1 MTRPK
6 KEEMYRNHRITVR
19 FTETEFSIIKTAA
32 KQANMSLASY
42 VRTQVLKGKV
52 QTKIE
57 IVADVPEIKK
67 LLAEFGKIGSNLN
80 QIAKYFNQGGI
91 LSQEMRGEINK
102 RLRDLYEMKYKVMEM
117 AGDFHGK
124 HIASKNADYGEAE
137 RYLIFQHDEYTQK
150 PILDEN
156 GHMLIREEYYLDG
169 INCDPFTF
177 AAECQET
184 NAYFHKNQSYNE
196 IKSHHYIISFDPKDR
211 DEHGLTGELAQQLG
225 VEYAK
230 ENFPGH
236 QALVCTHTD
245 GHNGSGNIHVH
256 IVINSIRKY
265 DTEPQPYMEFD
276 RDSKAGYKHHLSDRY
291 RIYLKQKVMDMCTAN
306 GLNQVDLL
314 TPAERKIS
322 EKEYWAKRRGQKKLD
337 KHNAQLEK
345 KGLTPRQ
352 TTFQTEKQYLRDA
365 IDTVTSQA
373 ISQEDFSRLLSEKY
387 NITFKV
393 SRGRYS
399 YLHPNRSKYI
409 TGRSLGTLYEEKHL
423 LQIFQEN
430 STSQITENPVPDIS
444 QVVNSSTPTVSA
456 YTATTTEAPH
466 TFLFIKSDL
475 RLVTDLQHCI
485 KAQQSQAYAQKVK
498 LSNLKMMAQTVAY
511 VQEHGFQSKADLDTA
526 LSDASAQSTDARNT
540 LKSTENTLKNV
551 NEQIHYTGQY
561 LANKSIYS
569 DYRKSRN
576 KEKFYDDHRAELT
589 LYESALRILKE
600 KSQGNKLPTLKMLR
614 EEKNRLTEL
623 QTMQREDFNARREHE
638 RELRTVCSNVDII
651 LGTSQAQN
659 RQREHTQEKS

>member
-1 MTRPK
+1 M
-6 KEEMYRNHRITVR
+6 
-19 FTETEFSIIKTAA
+19 A
-32 KQANMSLASY
+32 
-42 VRTQVLKGKV
+42 
-52 QTKIE
+52 
-57 IVADVPEIKK
+57 
-67 LLAEFGKIGSNLN
+67 
-80 QIAKYFNQGGI
+80 I
-91 LSQEMRGEINK
+91 L
-102 RLRDLYEMKYKVMEM
+102 
-117 AGDFHGK
+117 K

-291 RIYLKQKVMDMCTAN
+291 RIYLKQKVMDMCTAY

-314 TPAERKIS
+314 TPAERKLS

-337 KHNAQLEK
+337 KHNAELEK

-365 IDTVTSQA
+365 IDTVASQA

-423 LQIFQEN
+423 MQIFQEN

-511 VQEHGFQSKADLDTA
+511 VQEHGFQSKADLEAA
-526 LSDASAQSTDARNT
+526 LSDASAQNTNARNT

-651 LGTSQAQN
+651 LGTSQVQN

>member
-1 MTRPK
+1 M
-6 KEEMYRNHRITVR
+6 
-19 FTETEFSIIKTAA
+19 A
-32 KQANMSLASY
+32 
-42 VRTQVLKGKV
+42 
-52 QTKIE
+52 
-57 IVADVPEIKK
+57 
-67 LLAEFGKIGSNLN
+67 
-80 QIAKYFNQGGI
+80 I
-91 LSQEMRGEINK
+91 L
-102 RLRDLYEMKYKVMEM
+102 
-117 AGDFHGK
+117 K

-169 INCDPFTF
+169 INCDSFTF

-337 KHNAQLEK
+337 KHNAELEK

-409 TGRSLGTLYEEKHL
+409 TGRSLGTLYEEKYL

-430 STSQITENPVPDIS
+430 STAQITENPVSDIF
-444 QVVNSSTPTVSA
+444 QVVNSSAPPVSA
-456 YTATTTEAPH
+456 HTATTAETPH

-511 VQEHGFQSKADLDTA
+511 VQEHSFQSKADLDAA
-526 LSDASAQSTDARNT
+526 LFDASAQSTDAKNS
-540 LKSTENTLKNV
+540 LKSTEDTLKNI

-561 LANKSIYS
+561 LANKSIYA

-600 KSQGNKLPTLKMLR
+600 KSQGKKLPTLKMLR

-623 QTMQREDFNARREHE
+623 QTAQREDFNARREHE

-651 LGTSQAQN
+651 LGTSQVQN
-659 RQREHTQEKS
+659 RVREHTQEKS

>member
-1 MTRPK
+1 MTF
-6 KEEMYRNHRITVR
+6 M
-19 FTETEFSIIKTAA
+19 A
-32 KQANMSLASY
+32 
-42 VRTQVLKGKV
+42 
-52 QTKIE
+52 
-57 IVADVPEIKK
+57 
-67 LLAEFGKIGSNLN
+67 
-80 QIAKYFNQGGI
+80 I
-91 LSQEMRGEINK
+91 L
-102 RLRDLYEMKYKVMEM
+102 
-117 AGDFHGK
+117 K
-124 HIASKNADYGEAE
+124 HIASKNADYVEAE

-322 EKEYWAKRRGQKKLD
+322 EKEYWAKRRGQKNLD
-337 KHNAQLEK
+337 KHNVELEK

-365 IDTVTSQA
+365 IDTVASQATSQ
-373 ISQEDFSRLLSEKY
+373 EEFSRLLSEKY

-423 LQIFQEN
+423 LQMFQEN
-430 STSQITENPVPDIS
+430 STAQITENPVPDIS
-444 QVVNSSTPTVSA
+444 QVVNSSIPPVSTH
-456 YTATTTEAPH
+456 TATTAEAPH

-511 VQEHGFQSKADLDTA
+511 VQEHGFQSKADLDAA
-526 LSDASAQSTDARNT
+526 LSAASAQSTDARNT
-540 LKSTENTLKNV
+540 LKSTEDTLKNV

-561 LANKSIYS
+561 LANKSLYS

-589 LYESALRILKE
+589 LYESALRMLKE

-623 QTMQREDFNARREHE
+623 QTVQREDFNARREHE

-651 LGTSQAQN
+651 LGTSRVQN

>member
-1 MTRPK
+1 M
-6 KEEMYRNHRITVR
+6 
-19 FTETEFSIIKTAA
+19 A
-32 KQANMSLASY
+32 
-42 VRTQVLKGKV
+42 
-52 QTKIE
+52 
-57 IVADVPEIKK
+57 
-67 LLAEFGKIGSNLN
+67 
-80 QIAKYFNQGGI
+80 I
-91 LSQEMRGEINK
+91 L
-102 RLRDLYEMKYKVMEM
+102 
-117 AGDFHGK
+117 K

-184 NAYFHKNQSYNE
+184 NAYFHKNQSYND

-314 TPAERKIS
+314 TPAERKIP

-337 KHNAQLEK
+337 KHNAELEK

-365 IDTVTSQA
+365 IDTVASQA

-409 TGRSLGTLYEEKHL
+409 TGRNLGTLYEEKHL

-430 STSQITENPVPDIS
+430 STAQITENPVSDIS
-444 QVVNSSTPTVSA
+444 QVVNSSAPPVSA
-456 YTATTTEAPH
+456 HTATTAETPH

-511 VQEHGFQSKADLDTA
+511 VQEHGFQSKADLDAA
-526 LSDASAQSTDARNT
+526 LFDASAQSTDAKNS
-540 LKSTENTLKNV
+540 LKSTEDTLKNI

-561 LANKSIYS
+561 LANKSIYA

-600 KSQGNKLPTLKMLR
+600 KSQGKKLPTLKMLH

-623 QTMQREDFNARREHE
+623 QTAQREDFNARREHE

-651 LGTSQAQN
+651 LGTSQVQN

>member
-1 MTRPK
+1 M
-6 KEEMYRNHRITVR
+6 
-19 FTETEFSIIKTAA
+19 A
-32 KQANMSLASY
+32 
-42 VRTQVLKGKV
+42 
-52 QTKIE
+52 
-57 IVADVPEIKK
+57 
-67 LLAEFGKIGSNLN
+67 
-80 QIAKYFNQGGI
+80 I
-91 LSQEMRGEINK
+91 L
-102 RLRDLYEMKYKVMEM
+102 
-117 AGDFHGK
+117 K

-322 EKEYWAKRRGQKKLD
+322 EKEYWAKRRGQKNLD
-337 KHNAQLEK
+337 KHNVELEK

-365 IDTVTSQA
+365 IDTVASQATSQ
-373 ISQEDFSRLLSEKY
+373 EEFSRLLSEKY

-423 LQIFQEN
+423 LQMFQEN
-430 STSQITENPVPDIS
+430 STAQITENPVPDIS
-444 QVVNSSTPTVSA
+444 QVVNSSIPPVS
-456 YTATTTEAPH
+456 THIATTAEAPH

-511 VQEHGFQSKADLDTA
+511 VQEHGFQSKADLDAA
-526 LSDASAQSTDARNT
+526 LSAASAQSTDARNT
-540 LKSTENTLKNV
+540 LKSTEDTLKSI
-551 NEQIHYTGQY
+551 NEQIHYTVQY
-561 LANKSIYS
+561 LANKSLYS

-589 LYESALRILKE
+589 LYESALRMLKE

-623 QTMQREDFNARREHE
+623 QTVQREDFNARREHE

-651 LGTSQAQN
+651 LGTSRVQN

>member
-1 MTRPK
+1 M
-6 KEEMYRNHRITVR
+6 
-19 FTETEFSIIKTAA
+19 A
-32 KQANMSLASY
+32 
-42 VRTQVLKGKV
+42 
-52 QTKIE
+52 
-57 IVADVPEIKK
+57 
-67 LLAEFGKIGSNLN
+67 
-80 QIAKYFNQGGI
+80 I
-91 LSQEMRGEINK
+91 L
-102 RLRDLYEMKYKVMEM
+102 
-117 AGDFHGK
+117 K

-184 NAYFHKNQSYNE
+184 NAYFHKNQSYND

-511 VQEHGFQSKADLDTA
+511 VQEHGFQSKADLDAA

-651 LGTSQAQN
+651 LGTSQVQN

>member
-1 MTRPK
+1 M
-6 KEEMYRNHRITVR
+6 
-19 FTETEFSIIKTAA
+19 A
-32 KQANMSLASY
+32 
-42 VRTQVLKGKV
+42 
-52 QTKIE
+52 
-57 IVADVPEIKK
+57 
-67 LLAEFGKIGSNLN
+67 
-80 QIAKYFNQGGI
+80 I
-91 LSQEMRGEINK
+91 L
-102 RLRDLYEMKYKVMEM
+102 
-117 AGDFHGK
+117 K
-124 HIASKNADYGEAE
+124 HISSKNADYGEAE

-184 NAYFHKNQSYNE
+184 NAYFHKNQSYND

-265 DTEPQPYMEFD
+265 DTKPQPYMEFD

-291 RIYLKQKVMDMCTAN
+291 RIYLKQKVMDICHSN

-322 EKEYWAKRRGQKKLD
+322 EKEYWAKRRCQKKLD
-337 KHNAQLEK
+337 EHNAELKK

-365 IDTVTSQA
+365 IDTVASQATSQ
-373 ISQEDFSRLLSEKY
+373 EEFSRLLSEKY

-511 VQEHGFQSKADLDTA
+511 VQEHGFQSKADLDAA

-651 LGTSQAQN
+651 LGTSQVQN

>member
-1 MTRPK
+1 MTF
-6 KEEMYRNHRITVR
+6 M
-19 FTETEFSIIKTAA
+19 A
-32 KQANMSLASY
+32 
-42 VRTQVLKGKV
+42 
-52 QTKIE
+52 
-57 IVADVPEIKK
+57 
-67 LLAEFGKIGSNLN
+67 
-80 QIAKYFNQGGI
+80 I
-91 LSQEMRGEINK
+91 L
-102 RLRDLYEMKYKVMEM
+102 
-117 AGDFHGK
+117 K

-236 QALVCTHTD
+236 QALVCTHPD

-291 RIYLKQKVMDMCTAN
+291 RIYLKQKVMDMCTAY

-314 TPAERKIS
+314 TPAERKLS

-337 KHNAQLEK
+337 KHNAELEK

-365 IDTVTSQA
+365 IDTVASQA

-423 LQIFQEN
+423 MQIFQEN

-511 VQEHGFQSKADLDTA
+511 VQEHGFQSKADLEAA
-526 LSDASAQSTDARNT
+526 LSDASAQSTNARNT

-651 LGTSQAQN
+651 LGTSQVQN
-659 RQREHTQEKS
+659 RQREHTQEKSYPTFFHKNRGSSLNPGKQTSISLFYFFSIYM

>member
-1 MTRPK
+1 M
-6 KEEMYRNHRITVR
+6 
-19 FTETEFSIIKTAA
+19 A
-32 KQANMSLASY
+32 
-42 VRTQVLKGKV
+42 
-52 QTKIE
+52 
-57 IVADVPEIKK
+57 
-67 LLAEFGKIGSNLN
+67 
-80 QIAKYFNQGGI
+80 I
-91 LSQEMRGEINK
+91 L
-102 RLRDLYEMKYKVMEM
+102 
-117 AGDFHGK
+117 K

-184 NAYFHKNQSYNE
+184 NAYFHKNQSYND

-265 DTEPQPYMEFD
+265 DTKPQPYMEFD

-365 IDTVTSQA
+365 IDTVASQA

-511 VQEHGFQSKADLDTA
+511 VQEHGFQSKADLDAA

-651 LGTSQAQN
+651 LGTSQVQI

>member
-1 MTRPK
+1 M
-6 KEEMYRNHRITVR
+6 
-19 FTETEFSIIKTAA
+19 A
-32 KQANMSLASY
+32 
-42 VRTQVLKGKV
+42 
-52 QTKIE
+52 
-57 IVADVPEIKK
+57 
-67 LLAEFGKIGSNLN
+67 
-80 QIAKYFNQGGI
+80 I
-91 LSQEMRGEINK
+91 L
-102 RLRDLYEMKYKVMEM
+102 
-117 AGDFHGK
+117 K

-236 QALVCTHTD
+236 QAFVCTHTD

-314 TPAERKIS
+314 THAERKIS
-322 EKEYWAKRRGQKKLD
+322 EKEYWAKRRGQKNLD
-337 KHNAQLEK
+337 KYNAELEK

-365 IDTVTSQA
+365 IDTVASQA
-373 ISQEDFSRLLSEKY
+373 TSQEDFSRLLSEKY

-430 STSQITENPVPDIS
+430 SAAQITENPIPDIS
-444 QVVNSSTPTVSA
+444 QVVNSSTPPVSA
-456 YTATTTEAPH
+456 HTATTAEAPH

-511 VQEHGFQSKADLDTA
+511 VQEHGFQSKADLDAA

-540 LKSTENTLKNV
+540 LKSTEDTLKNI

-600 KSQGNKLPTLKMLR
+600 KSQGSKLPTLKMLR

-623 QTMQREDFNARREHE
+623 QTVQREDFNARREHE

-651 LGTSQAQN
+651 LGTSQVQN

>member
-1 MTRPK
+1 MTF
-6 KEEMYRNHRITVR
+6 M
-19 FTETEFSIIKTAA
+19 A
-32 KQANMSLASY
+32 
-42 VRTQVLKGKV
+42 
-52 QTKIE
+52 
-57 IVADVPEIKK
+57 
-67 LLAEFGKIGSNLN
+67 
-80 QIAKYFNQGGI
+80 I
-91 LSQEMRGEINK
+91 L
-102 RLRDLYEMKYKVMEM
+102 
-117 AGDFHGK
+117 K

-651 LGTSQAQN
+651 LGTSQAQIASVNIHKKNHN
-659 RQREHTQEKS
+659 RLFFIKIEVLP

>member
-1 MTRPK
+1 MQIIG
-6 KEEMYRNHRITVR
+6 ITQ
-19 FTETEFSIIKTAA
+19 EKT
-32 KQANMSLASY
+32 NMA
-42 VRTQVLKGKV
+42 
-52 QTKIE
+52 
-57 IVADVPEIKK
+57 
-67 LLAEFGKIGSNLN
+67 
-80 QIAKYFNQGGI
+80 I
-91 LSQEMRGEINK
+91 L
-102 RLRDLYEMKYKVMEM
+102 
-117 AGDFHGK
+117 K

-156 GHMLIREEYYLDG
+156 GNMLLREEYYLDG

-177 AAECQET
+177 DAECRET
-184 NAYFHKNQSYNE
+184 NAFFHKNQSFNE
-196 IKSHHYIISFDPKDR
+196 IKSHHYIISFDPKDQE
-211 DEHGLTGELAQQLG
+211 EHGLTGEQAQKLG
-225 VEYAK
+225 VEYAR

-256 IVINSIRKY
+256 IVINSVRKY

-291 RIYLKQKVMDMCTAN
+291 RIYLKQKVMDMCHSN
-306 GLNQVDLL
+306 GLYQVDLL

-322 EKEYWAKRRGQKKLD
+322 EKEYWAKRRGQKNLD
-337 KHNAQLEK
+337 KHNAELKK

-365 IDTVTSQA
+365 IDTVVSQATSQ
-373 ISQEDFSRLLSEKY
+373 EEFSRLLSDRY

-399 YLHPNRSKYI
+399 YLHPNRQKYI
-409 TGRSLGTLYEEKHL
+409 TGKNLGTLYEENHL
-423 LQIFQEN
+423 LLVFQEN
-430 STSQITENPVPDIS
+430 SNRQHAEKSHSTDRPRPVTDFS
-444 QVVNSSTPTVSA
+444 EQSKSSASVQTDE
-456 YTATTTEAPH
+456 TTH
-466 TFLFIKSDL
+466 SFLFIKSDL

-511 VQEHGFQSKADLDTA
+511 IQEHSFQSKEDLDTA
-526 LSDASAQSTDARNT
+526 LSNASAQSTDARNT
-540 LKSTENTLKNV
+540 LKSTEDALKNI

-569 DYRKSRN
+569 DYRKNRN

-589 LYESALRILKE
+589 LYESALRILRE
-600 KSQGNKLPTLKMLR
+600 KSQGKKLPTLKMLR

-623 QTMQREDFNARREHE
+623 QTVQRDEFNSRREYE
-638 RELRTVCSNVDII
+638 RELRTVCSNVNII
-651 LGTSQAQN
+651 LRHPHIQETLHETSQ
-659 RQREHTQEKS
+659 EHSYFR

>member
-1 MTRPK
+1 M
-6 KEEMYRNHRITVR
+6 
-19 FTETEFSIIKTAA
+19 A
-32 KQANMSLASY
+32 
-42 VRTQVLKGKV
+42 
-52 QTKIE
+52 
-57 IVADVPEIKK
+57 
-67 LLAEFGKIGSNLN
+67 
-80 QIAKYFNQGGI
+80 I
-91 LSQEMRGEINK
+91 L
-102 RLRDLYEMKYKVMEM
+102 
-117 AGDFHGK
+117 K

-322 EKEYWAKRRGQKKLD
+322 EKEYWAKRRGQKNLD
-337 KHNAQLEK
+337 KHNVELEK

-365 IDTVTSQA
+365 IDTVASQATSQ
-373 ISQEDFSRLLSEKY
+373 EEFSRLLSEKY

-423 LQIFQEN
+423 LQMFQEN
-430 STSQITENPVPDIS
+430 STAQITENPVPDIS
-444 QVVNSSTPTVSA
+444 QVVNSSIPPVS
-456 YTATTTEAPH
+456 THIATTAEAPH

-511 VQEHGFQSKADLDTA
+511 VQEHGFQSKADLDAA

-569 DYRKSRN
+569 DYRKSRH

-651 LGTSQAQN
+651 LGTSQVQN
-659 RQREHTQEKS
+659 RQHEHTQEKS

>member
-1 MTRPK
+1 M
-6 KEEMYRNHRITVR
+6 
-19 FTETEFSIIKTAA
+19 A
-32 KQANMSLASY
+32 
-42 VRTQVLKGKV
+42 
-52 QTKIE
+52 
-57 IVADVPEIKK
+57 
-67 LLAEFGKIGSNLN
+67 
-80 QIAKYFNQGGI
+80 I
-91 LSQEMRGEINK
+91 L
-102 RLRDLYEMKYKVMEM
+102 
-117 AGDFHGK
+117 K

-169 INCDPFTF
+169 INCDSFTF

-337 KHNAQLEK
+337 KHNAELEK

-365 IDTVTSQA
+365 IDTVASQA

-409 TGRSLGTLYEEKHL
+409 TGRSLGTLYEEKYL

-430 STSQITENPVPDIS
+430 STAQITENPVSDIF
-444 QVVNSSTPTVSA
+444 QVVNSSAPPVSA
-456 YTATTTEAPH
+456 HTATTAETPH

-511 VQEHGFQSKADLDTA
+511 VQEHGFQSKADLDAA
-526 LSDASAQSTDARNT
+526 LFDASAQSTDAKNS
-540 LKSTENTLKNV
+540 LKSTEDTLKNI

-561 LANKSIYS
+561 LANKSIYA

-600 KSQGNKLPTLKMLR
+600 KSQGKKLPTLKMLR

-623 QTMQREDFNARREHE
+623 QTAQREDFNARREHE

-651 LGTSQAQN
+651 LGTSQVQN

>member
-1 MTRPK
+1 M
-6 KEEMYRNHRITVR
+6 
-19 FTETEFSIIKTAA
+19 A
-32 KQANMSLASY
+32 
-42 VRTQVLKGKV
+42 
-52 QTKIE
+52 
-57 IVADVPEIKK
+57 
-67 LLAEFGKIGSNLN
+67 
-80 QIAKYFNQGGI
+80 I
-91 LSQEMRGEINK
+91 L
-102 RLRDLYEMKYKVMEM
+102 
-117 AGDFHGK
+117 K
-124 HIASKNADYGEAE
+124 HIASKNADYGKAE

-184 NAYFHKNQSYNE
+184 NAYFHKNQAYNE

-211 DEHGLTGELAQQLG
+211 DEHGLTGELAQQIG

-337 KHNAQLEK
+337 KHNAELEK

-365 IDTVTSQA
+365 IDTVASQA

-430 STSQITENPVPDIS
+430 STAQITKNPVPDIF
-444 QVVNSSTPTVSA
+444 QVVNSSTQPVSPH
-456 YTATTTEAPH
+456 TATTAEAPH

-511 VQEHGFQSKADLDTA
+511 VQEHGFQSKEELDAA

-540 LKSTENTLKNV
+540 LKTTEDTLKNV

-600 KSQGNKLPTLKMLR
+600 KSQGNKLPTLKMLH

-638 RELRTVCSNVDII
+638 RELRTVCSNIDII
-651 LGTSQAQN
+651 LGTSQVQN

>member
-1 MTRPK
+1 MTF
-6 KEEMYRNHRITVR
+6 M
-19 FTETEFSIIKTAA
+19 A
-32 KQANMSLASY
+32 
-42 VRTQVLKGKV
+42 
-52 QTKIE
+52 
-57 IVADVPEIKK
+57 
-67 LLAEFGKIGSNLN
+67 
-80 QIAKYFNQGGI
+80 I
-91 LSQEMRGEINK
+91 L
-102 RLRDLYEMKYKVMEM
+102 
-117 AGDFHGK
+117 K

-265 DTEPQPYMEFD
+265 DTKPQPYMEFD

-365 IDTVTSQA
+365 IDTVASQA

-511 VQEHGFQSKADLDTA
+511 VQEHGFQSKADLDAA

-569 DYRKSRN
+569 DYRKSRH

>member
-1 MTRPK
+1 MTF
-6 KEEMYRNHRITVR
+6 M
-19 FTETEFSIIKTAA
+19 A
-32 KQANMSLASY
+32 
-42 VRTQVLKGKV
+42 
-52 QTKIE
+52 
-57 IVADVPEIKK
+57 
-67 LLAEFGKIGSNLN
+67 
-80 QIAKYFNQGGI
+80 I
-91 LSQEMRGEINK
+91 L
-102 RLRDLYEMKYKVMEM
+102 
-117 AGDFHGK
+117 K

-177 AAECQET
+177 AAECQEI

-265 DTEPQPYMEFD
+265 DTKPQPYMEFD

>member
-1 MTRPK
+1 M
-6 KEEMYRNHRITVR
+6 
-19 FTETEFSIIKTAA
+19 A
-32 KQANMSLASY
+32 
-42 VRTQVLKGKV
+42 
-52 QTKIE
+52 
-57 IVADVPEIKK
+57 
-67 LLAEFGKIGSNLN
+67 
-80 QIAKYFNQGGI
+80 I
-91 LSQEMRGEINK
+91 L
-102 RLRDLYEMKYKVMEM
+102 
-117 AGDFHGK
+117 K
-124 HIASKNADYGEAE
+124 HISSKNADYGEAE

-184 NAYFHKNQSYNE
+184 NAYFHKNQSYND

-211 DEHGLTGELAQQLG
+211 DEHGFTGELAQQLG

-265 DTEPQPYMEFD
+265 DTKPQPYMEFD

-365 IDTVTSQA
+365 IDTVASQA

-511 VQEHGFQSKADLDTA
+511 VQEHGFQSKADLDAA

-651 LGTSQAQN
+651 LGTSQVQN

>member
-1 MTRPK
+1 M
-6 KEEMYRNHRITVR
+6 
-19 FTETEFSIIKTAA
+19 A
-32 KQANMSLASY
+32 
-42 VRTQVLKGKV
+42 
-52 QTKIE
+52 
-57 IVADVPEIKK
+57 
-67 LLAEFGKIGSNLN
+67 
-80 QIAKYFNQGGI
+80 I
-91 LSQEMRGEINK
+91 L
-102 RLRDLYEMKYKVMEM
+102 
-117 AGDFHGK
+117 K

-184 NAYFHKNQSYNE
+184 NAYFHKNQSYND

-337 KHNAQLEK
+337 KHNAELEK

-365 IDTVTSQA
+365 IDTVASQA

-409 TGRSLGTLYEEKHL
+409 TGRNLGTLYEEKHL

-430 STSQITENPVPDIS
+430 STAQITENPVSDIS
-444 QVVNSSTPTVSA
+444 QVVNSSAPPVSA
-456 YTATTTEAPH
+456 HTATTAETPH

-475 RLVTDLQHCI
+475 RLVTDLQHWI

-511 VQEHGFQSKADLDTA
+511 VQEHGFQSKADLDAA
-526 LSDASAQSTDARNT
+526 LFDASAQSTDAKNS
-540 LKSTENTLKNV
+540 LKSTEDTLKNI

-561 LANKSIYS
+561 LANKSIYA

-600 KSQGNKLPTLKMLR
+600 KSQGKKLPTLKMLH

-623 QTMQREDFNARREHE
+623 QTAQREDFNARREHE

-651 LGTSQAQN
+651 LGTSQVQN

>member
-1 MTRPK
+1 MTF
-6 KEEMYRNHRITVR
+6 M
-19 FTETEFSIIKTAA
+19 A
-32 KQANMSLASY
+32 
-42 VRTQVLKGKV
+42 
-52 QTKIE
+52 
-57 IVADVPEIKK
+57 
-67 LLAEFGKIGSNLN
+67 
-80 QIAKYFNQGGI
+80 I
-91 LSQEMRGEINK
+91 L
-102 RLRDLYEMKYKVMEM
+102 
-117 AGDFHGK
+117 K

-314 TPAERKIS
+314 TPAERKLS

-337 KHNAQLEK
+337 KHNAELEK

-365 IDTVTSQA
+365 IDTVASQA

-423 LQIFQEN
+423 MQIFQEN

-485 KAQQSQAYAQKVK
+485 TAQQSQAYAQKVK

-511 VQEHGFQSKADLDTA
+511 VQEHGFQSKADLEAA
-526 LSDASAQSTDARNT
+526 LSDASAQSTNARNT

-623 QTMQREDFNARREHE
+623 QTLQREDFNARREHE

-651 LGTSQAQN
+651 LGTSQVQN

>member
-1 MTRPK
+1 MTF
-6 KEEMYRNHRITVR
+6 M
-19 FTETEFSIIKTAA
+19 A
-32 KQANMSLASY
+32 
-42 VRTQVLKGKV
+42 
-52 QTKIE
+52 
-57 IVADVPEIKK
+57 
-67 LLAEFGKIGSNLN
+67 
-80 QIAKYFNQGGI
+80 I
-91 LSQEMRGEINK
+91 L
-102 RLRDLYEMKYKVMEM
+102 
-117 AGDFHGK
+117 K

-337 KHNAQLEK
+337 KHNAELEK

-365 IDTVTSQA
+365 IDTVASQA

-511 VQEHGFQSKADLDTA
+511 VQEHGFQSKADLDAA

-651 LGTSQAQN
+651 LGTSQVQN

>member
-1 MTRPK
+1 MTF
-6 KEEMYRNHRITVR
+6 M
-19 FTETEFSIIKTAA
+19 A
-32 KQANMSLASY
+32 
-42 VRTQVLKGKV
+42 
-52 QTKIE
+52 
-57 IVADVPEIKK
+57 
-67 LLAEFGKIGSNLN
+67 
-80 QIAKYFNQGGI
+80 I
-91 LSQEMRGEINK
+91 L
-102 RLRDLYEMKYKVMEM
+102 
-117 AGDFHGK
+117 K

-169 INCDPFTF
+169 INCDSFTF

-337 KHNAQLEK
+337 KHNAEFEK

-430 STSQITENPVPDIS
+430 STAQITENPVSDIF
-444 QVVNSSTPTVSA
+444 QVVNSSAPPVSA
-456 YTATTTEAPH
+456 HTATTAETPH

-511 VQEHGFQSKADLDTA
+511 VQEHSFQSKADLDAA
-526 LSDASAQSTDARNT
+526 LFDASAQSTDAKNS
-540 LKSTENTLKNV
+540 LKSTEDTLKNI

-561 LANKSIYS
+561 LANKSIYA

-600 KSQGNKLPTLKMLR
+600 KSQGKKLPTLKMLR

-623 QTMQREDFNARREHE
+623 QTAQREDFNARREHE

-651 LGTSQAQN
+651 LGTSQVQN